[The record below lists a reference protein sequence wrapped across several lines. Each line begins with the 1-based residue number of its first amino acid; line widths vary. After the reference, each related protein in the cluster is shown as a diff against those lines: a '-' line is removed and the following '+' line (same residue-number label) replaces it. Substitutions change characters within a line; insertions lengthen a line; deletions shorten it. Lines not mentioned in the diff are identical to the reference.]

1 MDQGDLTMN
10 NKLDKYKQ
18 YVTDKLK
25 HINRLLPKYAT
36 GDFSELVPI
45 PESEDEFTKLYTG
58 INQMV
63 EDVQE
68 DNKEKEVNIAELKQV
83 HSQLRDSEKQ
93 IKALLNTTS
102 DMAMLIEKDGTVITT
117 NNAMAKAFGQTPD
130 EIINEN
136 IFKLM
141 PPDLSKQR
149 KEQSEEAA
157 KLGKVVHFV
166 DQRADHWLDNSLY
179 PIFDAKGKLEQYA
192 IFSHDIT
199 ELKQTE
205 KALRLSEEKYRTLF
219 QNMNEGFAY
228 HQIVTDKKGKPA
240 DFIYLEVNKKFEEIT
255 GLKNKMVLNK
265 CATKVIPGIKKAKP
279 DIISLY
285 GEVAQTGK
293 EKSFEIYNEPIEKWL
308 MVRIFSP
315 KKGYFGTMI
324 EDITE
329 RKKVE
334 EEMQKLAAVVKHS
347 NELVNLCTLD
357 GKMTFLN
364 EFGGKML
371 GIEPHE
377 VENVNIMEVIPDN
390 LRGLVEKE
398 LLPTMMKEGAWEG
411 DLQYRNMR
419 SGKLTDVHAMT
430 FTIKNPDTGEPQFMA
445 NVSLDIT
452 ERKNTDRELQTLL
465 KKLKEEKNI
474 SDSVIESLP
483 GVFYMFNQKGK
494 FVNWNKNFETITEY
508 SKDEV
513 LKSSP
518 LEYFTSETKKKIAAK
533 ILTVFTKGEATV
545 EGELLTKSGK
555 RIPHYFTGKR
565 VKINKQYFLL
575 GVGLDISDKKEAE
588 EKLREAMEELKRSN
602 KELEEFAYV
611 ASHDLQEPLRMVSSY
626 TQLLEKRYGNKLDK
640 DAKEFIQF
648 AVDGSN
654 RMQGLIQDLLRYS
667 RVTSKGGDF
676 KKVSTNY
683 ALGKAITNLRDKIQ
697 QSQAVVHNDEL
708 PTVMADEMQL
718 MRVFQNLIGNGIKFA
733 GNQSPQINISAE
745 EKNGE
750 WLFSVKDNGIGI
762 EAEYK
767 ERIFVIF
774 QRLHGR
780 EKYPGTGIGLSICKR
795 IIERHKGKIWVESKP
810 GQGANFYFTLPRI
823 K

>member
-45 PESEDEFTKLYTG
+45 VESEDEFTELYTG
-58 INQMV
+58 INLMV
-63 EDVQE
+63 EDIQE
-68 DNKEKEVNIAELKQV
+68 RN
-83 HSQLRDSEKQ
+83 
-93 IKALLNTTS
+93 
-102 DMAMLIEKDGTVITT
+102 
-117 NNAMAKAFGQTPD
+117 
-130 EIINEN
+130 
-136 IFKLM
+136 
-141 PPDLSKQR
+141 
-149 KEQSEEAA
+149 
-157 KLGKVVHFV
+157 
-166 DQRADHWLDNSLY
+166 
-179 PIFDAKGKLEQYA
+179 LEREG
-192 IFSHDIT
+192 IIT
-199 ELKQTE
+199 ELQKTE
-205 KALRLSEEKYRTLF
+205 ASARLSAEKYRTLF

-228 HQIVTDKKGKPA
+228 HQIVTDKKGKPT

-255 GLKNKMVLNK
+255 GLKNEIILNK
-265 CATKVIPGIKKAKP
+265 CATKVIPGIKKAKH

-293 EKSFEIYNEPIEKWL
+293 EKSFEIFNEPIEKWL
-308 MVRIFSP
+308 MVRVFSP
-315 KKGYFGTMI
+315 KKGYFVTMI
-324 EDITE
+324 D
-329 RKKVE
+329 
-334 EEMQKLAAVVKHS
+334 
-347 NELVNLCTLD
+347 
-357 GKMTFLN
+357 
-364 EFGGKML
+364 
-371 GIEPHE
+371 
-377 VENVNIMEVIPDN
+377 
-390 LRGLVEKE
+390 
-398 LLPTMMKEGAWEG
+398 
-411 DLQYRNMR
+411 
-419 SGKLTDVHAMT
+419 
-430 FTIKNPDTGEPQFMA
+430 
-445 NVSLDIT
+445 DIT
-452 ERKNTDRELQTLL
+452 ERKNTDNDLKTLL
-465 KKLKEEKNI
+465 KKLNEEKNI
-474 SDSVIESLP
+474 SKSVIESLP

-494 FVNWNKNFETITEY
+494 FVNWNKNFETVTEY
-508 SKDEV
+508 SNDEV

-518 LEYFTSETKKKIAAK
+518 LNYFTGETKKKLAVK

-555 RIPHYFTGKR
+555 HIPHYFTGKR
-565 VKINKQYFLL
+565 VKINNQYFLL

-588 EKLREAMEELKRSN
+588 VRLREAMEELKRSN

-626 TQLLEKRYGNKLDK
+626 TQLLEKRYGDKLDT

-648 AVDGSN
+648 AVDGAS
-654 RMQGLIQDLLRYS
+654 RMQGLIQDLLNYS
-667 RVTSKGGDF
+667 RITTKGQDF

-683 ALGKAITNLRDKIQ
+683 ALGKAITNLKDMIQ
-697 QSQAVVHNDEL
+697 QSQAVLVFNDEL

-733 GNQSPQINISAE
+733 GEQPPQINISAE

-762 EAEYK
+762 EAEFK
-767 ERIFVIF
+767 DRIFVIF

-810 GQGANFYFTLPRI
+810 GKGANFYFTLPRI